1 MKEIEE
7 AKNTAK
13 EEDQTA
19 QRLNDANLNKKGSG
33 GIMTNDLKVYRKTEV
48 VLGTIDDLK
57 RKKLKER
64 NNDDNEDNEGSEEE
78 PEIDQ

>member
-1 MKEIEE
+1 
-7 AKNTAK
+7 
-13 EEDQTA
+13 
-19 QRLNDANLNKKGSG
+19 
-33 GIMTNDLKVYRKTEV
+33 MTNDLKVYRKTEV

>member
-13 EEDQTA
+13 EEDQTT

-57 RKKLKER
+57 RKKRQEKDA
-64 NNDDNEDNEGSEEE
+64 NGNEDDEGSGAESEV
-78 PEIDQ
+78 DQ